1 MATIQE
7 MKELALHAVRGT
19 APANFAKEDVNGAL
33 REAMNGLAGDLNQ
46 FMKNR
51 YDIYEIIIEAAEEY
65 VPQRVIQ
72 ELSMFADV
80 VNVPQGQTAEF
91 KRKLGRNRAK
101 SFLTQVGLS
110 GVYET
115 FRLDADKVSMRAHAV
130 GGGARIDFER
140 FLDGYETM
148 AELMEI
154 INEGLVE
161 AVYCE
166 VQKALQAAY
175 SQSNARN
182 RACTNGFDAAA
193 MQKLIG
199 TVKAYGAGAVIFATP
214 QFIEAMGPDVVTSVA
229 GIAAGAQAVYN
240 SDDLN
245 NIHTKGRISIFR
257 GTPIVEIPQSF
268 LDENNDAWV
277 IDPHFAYVLPT
288 GGEKV
293 IKVIFEGK
301 TQIYD
306 WTNTD
311 QSMEIYTYK
320 KMGVAIMSY
329 NNWAI
334 YVNYGVDV
342 ADGLETKSYMNAD
355 FLAKALEIEGVD
367 NPIGG
372 VTNPAR
378 EADLKDGGLLDY
390 TI

>member
-7 MKELALHAVRGT
+7 IKELALHAVRGT

-80 VNVPQGQTAEF
+80 VNVPQGQTVLF

-101 SFLTQVGLS
+101 TFLTQVGLS

-115 FRLDADKVSMRAHAV
+115 FRLDAETVSIKAHAV

-148 AELMEI
+148 TDLMEI
-154 INEGLVE
+154 VNEGLVE

-166 VQKALQAAY
+166 VQKALQ
-175 SQSNARN
+175 NAWGALDANGAN
-182 RACTNGFDAAA
+182 RVSANTFDAKS

-214 QFIEAMGPDVVTSVA
+214 QFVEDMGADAIVPGTEAYQGVYAPGDIED
-229 GIAAGAQAVYN
+229 
-240 SDDLN
+240 
-245 NIHTKGRISIFR
+245 IHLKGRISIFR
-257 GTPIVEIPQSF
+257 GTPIVELPQSF
-268 LDENNDAWV
+268 VDESNTEWLMDSQY
-277 IDPHFAYVLPT
+277 AYVLPT

-293 IKVIFEGK
+293 VKVVFEGT

-306 WTNTD
+306 WTNKD
-311 QSMEIYTYK
+311 QSMEIHTYK
-320 KMGVAIMSY
+320 KMAVAIMSY

-334 YVNYGVDV
+334 YQNTS
-342 ADGLETKSYMNAD
+342 LEGTA
-355 FLAKALEIEGVD
+355 V
-367 NPIGG
+367 
-372 VTNPAR
+372 
-378 EADLKDGGLLDY
+378 
-390 TI
+390 

>member
-7 MKELALHAVRGT
+7 IKELALHAVRGT

-80 VNVPQGQTAEF
+80 VNVPQGQTALF

-101 SFLTQVGLS
+101 TFLTQVGLS

-115 FRLDADKVSMRAHAV
+115 FRLDAETVSIKAHAV
-130 GGGARIDFER
+130 GGAARIDFER

-148 AELMEI
+148 ADLMEI

-166 VQKALQAAY
+166 VQKALQNAWGALDANGANRV
-175 SQSNARN
+175 SSN
-182 RACTNGFDAAA
+182 TFDAKS

-214 QFIEAMGPDVVTSVA
+214 QFVEDMGADAIVPTLYNGETAVAQGIYAPKDIED
-229 GIAAGAQAVYN
+229 
-240 SDDLN
+240 
-245 NIHTKGRISIFR
+245 IHLKGRISIFR
-257 GTPIVEIPQSF
+257 GTPIVELPQSF
-268 LDENNDAWV
+268 VDESNTEWLMDSQY
-277 IDPHFAYVLPT
+277 AYVLPT

-293 IKVIFEGK
+293 VKVVFEGT

-306 WTNTD
+306 WTNKD
-311 QSMEIYTYK
+311 QSMEIHTYK
-320 KMGVAIMSY
+320 KMAVAIMSY

-334 YVNYGVDV
+334 YQNTS
-342 ADGLETKSYMNAD
+342 LEGTA
-355 FLAKALEIEGVD
+355 V
-367 NPIGG
+367 
-372 VTNPAR
+372 
-378 EADLKDGGLLDY
+378 
-390 TI
+390 

>member
-7 MKELALHAVRGT
+7 IKELALHAVRGT

-51 YDIYEIIIEAAEEY
+51 YDIYAIIIEAAEEY

-115 FRLDADKVSMRAHAV
+115 FRLDADKVSIKAHAV
-130 GGGARIDFER
+130 GGAARIDFER

-148 AELMEI
+148 ADLMEI

-166 VQKALQAAY
+166 VQKALQAAWGA
-175 SQSNARN
+175 QGAPAAN
-182 RACTNGFDAAA
+182 RHTASSFDAKA
-193 MQKLIG
+193 MAKLIG
-199 TVKAYGAGAVIFATP
+199 VVKAYGAGAVIFATP
-214 QFIEAMGPDVVTSVA
+214 QFVEDMGPDAIVPGTNA
-229 GIAAGAQAVYN
+229 YQGVYAP
-240 SDDLN
+240 SDIED
-245 NIHTKGRISIFR
+245 IHLKGRISIFR
-257 GTPIVEIPQSF
+257 GTPIVELPQSF
-268 LDENNDAWV
+268 VDEQNDKWVLDSQY
-277 IDPHFAYVLPT
+277 AYILPT
-288 GGEKV
+288 GGDKV
-293 IKVIFEGK
+293 VKVVFEGT

-306 WTNTD
+306 WTNKD
-311 QSMEIYTYK
+311 QSMEIHTYK
-320 KMGVAIMSY
+320 KMGVAIMAY

-334 YVNYGVDV
+334 YQNTSLAGDV
-342 ADGLETKSYMNAD
+342 ASYMNSD
-355 FLAKALEIEGVD
+355 FLAEGIEALSRTYE
-367 NPIGG
+367 P
-372 VTNPAR
+372 
-378 EADLKDGGLLDY
+378 KDGAYVEY
-390 TI
+390 TV

>member
-7 MKELALHAVRGT
+7 IKELALHAVRGT

-51 YDIYEIIIEAAEEY
+51 YDIYAIIIEAAEEY

-115 FRLDADKVSMRAHAV
+115 FRLDADKVSIKAHAV
-130 GGGARIDFER
+130 GGAARIDFER

-148 AELMEI
+148 ADLMEI

-166 VQKALQAAY
+166 VQKALQAAWGA
-175 SQSNARN
+175 QGAPAAN
-182 RACTNGFDAAA
+182 RHTASSFEAKA

-199 TVKAYGAGAVIFATP
+199 VVKAYGAGAVIFATP
-214 QFIEAMGPDVVTSVA
+214 QFVEDMGPDAIVPGTNA
-229 GIAAGAQAVYN
+229 YQGVYAP
-240 SDDLN
+240 SDIED
-245 NIHTKGRISIFR
+245 IHLKGRISIFR
-257 GTPIVEIPQSF
+257 GTPIVELPQSF
-268 LDENNDAWV
+268 VDEQNDKWVLDSQY
-277 IDPHFAYVLPT
+277 AYVLPT
-288 GGEKV
+288 GGDKV
-293 IKVIFEGK
+293 VKVVFEGT

-306 WTNTD
+306 WTNKD
-311 QSMEIYTYK
+311 QSMEIHTYK
-320 KMGVAIMSY
+320 KMGVAIMAY

-334 YVNYGVDV
+334 YQNTSLAGDV
-342 ADGLETKSYMNAD
+342 ASYMNSD
-355 FLAKALEIEGVD
+355 FLAEGIEALTEGYNRSTNKYYEPQNGANIE
-367 NPIGG
+367 
-372 VTNPAR
+372 
-378 EADLKDGGLLDY
+378 Y
-390 TI
+390 TV